1 MINKLMAAGCLI
13 ALTSAPVF
21 AAEDQISKDESAQ
34 QSTGWV
40 FGDVDTNHDLKVT
53 EDELKANGKS
63 IAKFKKADLNKDG
76 VLNKEEFVAYAA
88 EEK

>member
-21 AAEDQISKDESAQ
+21 AAEEQITKEESAQ
-34 QSTGWV
+34 QNTRLV
-40 FGDVDTNHDLKVT
+40 FGDVDSNHDLKVT
-53 EDELKANGKS
+53 EDELKATGKS
-63 IAKFKKADLNKDG
+63 IAKFKKADLNKNG
-76 VLNKEEFVAYAA
+76 SLNKEEFVAYAA